1 MNIEVKKEDILKIG
15 GTTFELKGCTA
26 FVIDSDSSFW
36 IQEIFLRNILKTFS
50 EEYKITSIEDYE
62 LDENEFFVTKMLV
75 TTDLPWEVYEQL
87 NHTF

>member
-15 GTTFELKGCTA
+15 GTTFELNGCTA